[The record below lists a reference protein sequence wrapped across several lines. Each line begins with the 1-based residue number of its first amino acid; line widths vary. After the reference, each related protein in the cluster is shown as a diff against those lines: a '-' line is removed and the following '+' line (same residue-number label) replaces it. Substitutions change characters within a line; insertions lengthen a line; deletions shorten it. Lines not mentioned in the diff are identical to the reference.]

1 MPVTNLAF
9 QVYSCMHKD
18 NTLILLYTCTVHV
31 GGISQVIYC
40 TCILHFKKFMHGRQI
55 IYNGSHLIFE

>member
-18 NTLILLYTCTVHV
+18 NTLILLYTCTIHV
-31 GGISQVIYC
+31 GGISQVIYMYMY
-40 TCILHFKKFMHGRQI
+40 FAFQK
-55 IYNGSHLIFE
+55 IYAWKTNNL